1 MMSIASG
8 KNELWR
14 RLALLMGILVGLAL
28 FFCVAPAVI
37 SVTAIDWQQE
47 QADELESRSGLIS
60 SEKKRLSALSLDE
73 YIREKT
79 GGQVQA
85 VDGGQWGMFF
95 EQVSLASNGEY
106 GLSAYGDRVS
116 KEDKDDFWKPTGPV
130 AVFFKP
136 DEIPF
141 AQWGLRENDGQ
152 TAYVSS
158 ANGGDTSYL
167 RLDYHDY
174 RTTVGAMSIPYRTAP
189 GWLYHPYRTIG
200 ITIMAL
206 GLLLYIFLPRR
217 KKRPDDISYSTGSM
231 VAGDLVGAILL
242 APFYGL
248 PFLINGGTVQAV
260 TGFWPITLVMW
271 LLAGIS
277 IYLFYSNAW
286 HASYRIELTPG
297 SLSLVTFK
305 GTREMRFDEM
315 AAVDVVALRNPGW
328 FRKLLLVIAFVS
340 VVSGRASSTQPAGT
354 ALLADAASYG
364 GLQIQGR
371 SGGKPIYIWFSD
383 QRGGVIINNFDRVV
397 DAIEASRV
405 PFNQEAREIEG
416 FSMFM

>member
-1 MMSIASG
+1 MPIASG

-14 RLALLMGILVGLAL
+14 RLALLLGILVGLAL
-28 FFCVAPAVI
+28 FFYVAPAMI
-37 SVTAIDWQQE
+37 GVTAIDWGQE
-47 QADELESRSGLIS
+47 QADELKSYSGFVTQ
-60 SEKKRLSALSLDE
+60 EEKRLNALPLDD

-79 GGQVQA
+79 GGQVRA
-85 VDGGQWGMFF
+85 VDAHQWGTFF
-95 EQVSLASNGEY
+95 EQVGLASNGEY
-106 GLSAYGDRVS
+106 GRSAYGDRVS
-116 KEDKDDFWKPTGPV
+116 EEDKDDFWKPTGPV

-136 DEIPF
+136 AEIPF
-141 AQWGLRENDGQ
+141 AQWGLRPEDGRS
-152 TAYVSS
+152 AYVSTTQ
-158 ANGGDTSYL
+158 GGQTIYLELRYQDYSTS
-167 RLDYHDY
+167 
-174 RTTVGAMSIPYRTAP
+174 VGAMSTPYRTAP
-189 GWLYHPYRTIG
+189 GWLYHPYRTAG
-200 ITIMAL
+200 IIIMAL

-271 LLAGIS
+271 LLAGLS

-297 SLSLVTFK
+297 ALSLVTFK
-305 GTREMRFDEM
+305 GIKEMRFDEM
-315 AAVDVVALRNPGW
+315 AVVDVVALRNPGW
-328 FRKLLLVIAFVS
+328 FRKFLLAMAFIS
-340 VVSGRASSTQPAGT
+340 MVSGRASSTQPAGT

-383 QRGGVIINNFDRVV
+383 QRGGVIINNFERVL

-405 PFNQEAREIEG
+405 PFNKEAREIEG